1 MKLRFSILKGD
12 SKPCLKI
19 DGFPHIRIISED
31 ERERVTVRMITLV
44 WLILAPF
51 TLSVDCD

>member
-44 WLILAPF
+44 WLIL
-51 TLSVDCD
+51 